1 MKWIRLFVLIILM
14 SVFIP
19 SGIVL
24 AASPSVDDVKV
35 YTDYYEDGDW
45 LIVATYNISGG
56 NFSDCTNTSC
66 FRPPAYTWYIQLVDS
81 TGTALTT
88 NKLEQSGMRPFGISV
103 SAATAAGYTFGG
115 NYSVKIYGAFN
126 TPNPNASR
134 TITATDWRGGVS
146 AGELDKWVLQQAQI
160 MEDYDKITDSTVD
173 YVTTV
178 VEWDEVLTQTGGS
191 KFDRG
196 ISLLSTYRP
205 DIFQVTHYLFPLGY
219 TPTAGTTD
227 YAEGLYDN
235 WDTTVGPEV
244 SGALNTAAP
253 YFGFTGADR
262 GRMIGALLTMI
273 GFLSLAIIEKSVAFM
288 VILGGV
294 MIGVF
299 PMATVILLVFIMAVV
314 LIRSLFWSS
323 T

>member
-1 MKWIRLFVLIILM
+1 M
-14 SVFIP
+14 SFFIP

-35 YTDYYEDGDW
+35 FTSYYETGDW
-45 LIVATYNISGG
+45 LVVATYNISGG
-56 NFSDCTNTSC
+56 NFSNCTNTSC

-103 SAATAAGYTFGG
+103 NAATAAGYTFGG
-115 NYSVKIYGAFN
+115 NYSVKIYGNYGA
-126 TPNPNASR
+126 TPNASR
-134 TITATDWRGGVS
+134 ALTTTDWRGEVS
-146 AGELDKWVLQQAQI
+146 AGELDSWVRQQAQI
-160 MEDYDKITDSTVD
+160 MEDYDGVD

-178 VEWDEVLTQTGGS
+178 AEWNEVLTQTGGS
-191 KFDRG
+191 IFDRG
-196 ISLLSTYRP
+196 IAHLSDYRP
-205 DIFQVTHYLFPLGY
+205 DIFQVTNYLFPLGY
-219 TPTAGTTD
+219 TPSTGDTN
-227 YAEGLYDN
+227 YADDLYDN
-235 WDTTVGPEV
+235 WDTTLGPEI
-244 SGALNTAAP
+244 SASLTATAP
-253 YFGFTGADR
+253 YFGFTGVDG
-262 GRMIGALLTMI
+262 GRMVGALLTLL
-273 GFLSLAIIEKSVAFM
+273 GFLSLAIIEKSIAFM

-299 PMATVILLVFIMAVV
+299 PMATVILVVFIEAVV

>member
-1 MKWIRLFVLIILM
+1 MKWIRFFVLTILM

-35 YTDYYEDGDW
+35 FQSYENSGDW

-56 NFSDCTNTSC
+56 NFADCTNTSC
-66 FRPPAYTWYIQLVDS
+66 FRIPAYTWYIQFIDNS
-81 TGTALTT
+81 DGSIKTT
-88 NKLEQSGMRPFGISV
+88 NQLEQSGMKPFGISV
-103 SAATAAGYTFGG
+103 SAATAAGYTWSG

-134 TITATDWRGGVS
+134 TLVATDWRGEVS
-146 AGELDKWVLQQAQI
+146 AGELDQWVIQQAQI
-160 MEDYDKITDSTVD
+160 MEDYELVD

-178 VEWDEVLTQTGGS
+178 VEWNEVLTQVGGS
-191 KFDRG
+191 IFDRG
-196 ISLLSTYRP
+196 ISQLSYYRP

-219 TPTAGTTD
+219 TPTTGDTT
-227 YAEGLYDN
+227 YADDLYDN
-235 WDTTVGPEV
+235 WDTTLGPEIAP
-244 SGALNTAAP
+244 SLTAIAP
-253 YFGFTGADR
+253 YFGFTGVDG
-262 GRMIGALLTMI
+262 GRMVGALLTLM
-273 GFLSLAIIEKSVAFM
+273 GFLSLAIIEKSVAFL

-299 PMATVILLVFIMAVV
+299 PMATVIMLVFVMAVV

>member
-35 YTDYYEDGDW
+35 YTDYYETDDW

-56 NFSDCTNTSC
+56 NFADCTNTSC

-81 TGTALTT
+81 TGTALTK
-88 NKLEQSGMRPFGISV
+88 NKLEQGGMRPFGISV
-103 SAATAAGYTFGG
+103 SAATAAGYTYGG

-134 TITATDWRGGVS
+134 TLTAVDWRGEVA
-146 AGELDKWVLQQAQI
+146 AGELDEWVRQQAQI
-160 MEDYDKITDSTVD
+160 MEDYDGID

-191 KFDRG
+191 IFDRG

-219 TPTAGTTD
+219 TPSAGTTD
-227 YAEGLYDN
+227 YADDLYDN
-235 WDTTVGPEV
+235 WDTTLGPEIAP
-244 SGALNTAAP
+244 SLTAIAP
-253 YFGFTGADR
+253 YFGFTGVDG
-262 GRMIGALLTMI
+262 GRMVGALLTLM

>member
-1 MKWIRLFVLIILM
+1 MKWIRIFVFAILM
-14 SVFIP
+14 SFFIP

-35 YTDYYEDGDW
+35 FTDYYEDGDW

-56 NFSDCTNTSC
+56 NFSNCTNTSC

-88 NKLEQSGMRPFGISV
+88 NKLEQEGMRPFGISIN
-103 SAATAAGYTFGG
+103 AAVAAGYTFGG

-134 TITATDWRGGVS
+134 TLTGVDWRGEVG
-146 AGELDKWVLQQAQI
+146 AGELDEWVLQQAQI
-160 MEDYDKITDSTVD
+160 MEDYDGID
-173 YVTTV
+173 YITTV
-178 VEWDEVLTQTGGS
+178 VEWNEVLTQTGGS
-191 KFDRG
+191 IFDRG

-219 TPTAGTTD
+219 TPSTGDTN
-227 YAEGLYDN
+227 YADDLYDN
-235 WDTTVGPEV
+235 WDTTLGPEV
-244 SGALNTAAP
+244 SASLTSVAP
-253 YFGFTGADR
+253 YFGFVGVDG
-262 GRMIGALLTMI
+262 GRMVGALLTLL
-273 GFLSLAIIEKSVAFM
+273 GFLSLAIIEKSIAFM

-299 PMATVILLVFIMAVV
+299 PMATVILVVFIEAVV

>member
-1 MKWIRLFVLIILM
+1 MKWIRIFVFAILM
-14 SVFIP
+14 SFFIP

-35 YTDYYEDGDW
+35 FTDYYEDGDW

-56 NFSDCTNTSC
+56 NFSNCTNTSC
-66 FRPPAYTWYIQLVDS
+66 FRPPAYTWYIQFVDS

-88 NKLEQSGMRPFGISV
+88 NKLEQGGMRPFGISV
-103 SAATAAGYTFGG
+103 SAATAAGYTYGG

-134 TITATDWRGGVS
+134 TLTAVDWRGEVA
-146 AGELDKWVLQQAQI
+146 AGELDEWVLQQAQI
-160 MEDYDKITDSTVD
+160 MEDYDGID
-173 YVTTV
+173 YITTV
-178 VEWDEVLTQTGGS
+178 VEWNEVLTQTGGS
-191 KFDRG
+191 IFDRG

-219 TPTAGTTD
+219 TPSAGTTD
-227 YAEGLYDN
+227 YADDLYDN
-235 WDTTVGPEV
+235 WDTTLGPEISASLTSV
-244 SGALNTAAP
+244 AP
-253 YFGFTGADR
+253 YFGFVGVDG
-262 GRMIGALLTMI
+262 GRMVGALLTLL
-273 GFLSLAIIEKSVAFM
+273 GFLSLAIIEKSIAFM

-299 PMATVILLVFIMAVV
+299 PMATVILVVFIEAVV

>member
-1 MKWIRLFVLIILM
+1 M
-14 SVFIP
+14 SIFIP

-35 YTDYYEDGDW
+35 FTDYYETGDW

-56 NFSDCTNTSC
+56 NFSNCTNTSC
-66 FRPPAYTWYIQLVDS
+66 FRPPAYTWYIQFVDS
-81 TGTALTT
+81 TGTPLTT
-88 NKLEQSGMRPFGISV
+88 NKLEQEGMRPYGISV
-103 SAATAAGYTFGG
+103 NAAVATGYTFGG

-134 TITATDWRGGVS
+134 TLTAVDWRGEVA
-146 AGELDKWVLQQAQI
+146 AGELKEWVRQQAQI
-160 MEDYDKITDSTVD
+160 MEDRDGID
-173 YVTTV
+173 YITTV
-178 VEWDEVLTQTGGS
+178 AEWGNVLTQTGGNY
-191 KFDRG
+191 FDVG
-196 ISLLSTYRP
+196 IAYLSDYIP
-205 DIFQVTHYLFPLGY
+205 SVFQITHYLFPLGY
-219 TPTAGTTD
+219 TVSTGDTN
-227 YAEGLYDN
+227 YADDLYDN
-235 WDTTVGPEV
+235 WDITLGPEIAP
-244 SGALNTAAP
+244 SLTAIAP
-253 YFGFTGADR
+253 YFGFTGVDG
-262 GRMIGALLTMI
+262 GRMVGALLTLM

-299 PMATVILLVFIMAVV
+299 PMATVIFLVFIMAVV

>member
-1 MKWIRLFVLIILM
+1 MKWIRFFVFTILM

-35 YTDYYEDGDW
+35 FQSYENSGDW

-56 NFSDCTNTSC
+56 NFSNCANTSC
-66 FRPPAYTWYIQLVDS
+66 FRPPAYTWYIQFIDNS
-81 TGTALTT
+81 DGSIKTT
-88 NKLEQSGMRPFGISV
+88 NQLAQSGMKPFGISIN
-103 SAATAAGYTFGG
+103 AAQAAGYTWGG
-115 NYSVKIYGAFN
+115 NYSVKIYGNYGA
-126 TPNPNASR
+126 TPNASR
-134 TITATDWRGGVS
+134 TLVATDWRGEVL
-146 AGELDKWVLQQAQI
+146 AGELDQWVLQQAQI
-160 MEDYDKITDSTVD
+160 MEDYELVD

-178 VEWDEVLTQTGGS
+178 TEWNEVLTQAGGS
-191 KFDRG
+191 IFDRG
-196 ISLLSTYRP
+196 ISQLSYYRP

-219 TPTAGTTD
+219 EDSTGTTD
-227 YAEGLYDN
+227 YADDLYDN
-235 WDTTVGPEV
+235 WDTTLGPEIAP
-244 SGALNTAAP
+244 SLTAIAP
-253 YFGFTGADR
+253 YLGFTGVDG
-262 GRMIGALLTMI
+262 GRMVGALLTLM
-273 GFLSLAIIEKSVAFM
+273 GFLSLAIIEKSVAFL

-299 PMATVILLVFIMAVV
+299 PMATVIMLVFVMAVV

>member
-35 YTDYYEDGDW
+35 FTSYYETGDW
-45 LIVATYNISGG
+45 LVVATYNISGG
-56 NFSDCTNTSC
+56 NFSNCTNTSC

-81 TGTALTT
+81 TGTPLTT

-103 SAATAAGYTFGG
+103 SAATASGYTFGG
-115 NYSVKIYGAFN
+115 NYSVKIYGNYGA
-126 TPNPNASR
+126 TPNASR
-134 TITATDWRGGVS
+134 ALTTTDWRGEVS
-146 AGELDKWVLQQAQI
+146 AGELDSWVRQQAQI
-160 MEDYDKITDSTVD
+160 MEDYDGVD

-178 VEWDEVLTQTGGS
+178 AEWNEVLTQTGGS
-191 KFDRG
+191 IFDRG
-196 ISLLSTYRP
+196 IAHLSDYRP
-205 DIFQVTHYLFPLGY
+205 DIFQVTNYLFPLGY
-219 TPTAGTTD
+219 TPSTGDTN
-227 YAEGLYDN
+227 YADDLYDN
-235 WDTTVGPEV
+235 WDTTLGPEI
-244 SGALNTAAP
+244 SASLTATAP
-253 YFGFTGADR
+253 YFGFTGVDG
-262 GRMIGALLTMI
+262 GRMVGALLTLL
-273 GFLSLAIIEKSVAFM
+273 GFLSLAIIEKSIAFM

-299 PMATVILLVFIMAVV
+299 PMATVILVVFIEAVV

>member
-1 MKWIRLFVLIILM
+1 M
-14 SVFIP
+14 P

-35 YTDYYEDGDW
+35 YTDYYETDDW

-56 NFSDCTNTSC
+56 NFSNCTNTSC

-115 NYSVKIYGAFN
+115 NYSVKIYGNYGA
-126 TPNPNASR
+126 TPNASR
-134 TITATDWRGGVS
+134 GLVATDWRGEVS
-146 AGELDKWVLQQAQI
+146 AGELKEWVRQQAQI
-160 MEDYDKITDSTVD
+160 MEDYDGVDYITTVD
-173 YVTTV
+173 TY
-178 VEWDEVLTQTGGS
+178 DEVLTIDGGS
-191 KFDRG
+191 IFNRG
-196 ISLLSTYRP
+196 IPQLKTYIP
-205 DIFQVTHYLFPLGY
+205 SVFQVTTYSYPLGY
-219 TPTAGTTD
+219 VPSNGSTS
-227 YAEGLYDN
+227 YADNLYND
-235 WDTTVGPEV
+235 WDVTLGPEV
-244 SGALNTAAP
+244 SGALTTAAP
-253 YFGFTGADR
+253 YFGFTS
-262 GRMIGALLTMI
+262 GRMVGALLTIM

-299 PMATVILLVFIMAVV
+299 PMATVVMLVFVLAVV

>member
-1 MKWIRLFVLIILM
+1 M
-14 SVFIP
+14 SFFIP

-35 YTDYYEDGDW
+35 YTDYYETDDW

-56 NFSDCTNTSC
+56 NYSDCTNTSC
-66 FRPPAYTWYIQLVDS
+66 FRPPAYTWYIELIDNS
-81 TGTALTT
+81 DGSIKTHA
-88 NKLEQSGMRPFGISV
+88 KLEQEGMRPFGISV
-103 SAATAAGYTFGG
+103 NATQAATYLFGG

-134 TITATDWRGGVS
+134 TLVATDWRGEVD
-146 AGELDKWVLQQAQI
+146 AGELDQWVLQQAQI
-160 MEDYDKITDSTVD
+160 MEDYDGID

-178 VEWDEVLTQTGGS
+178 PPPDNDVLTMVGGS
-191 KFDRG
+191 IFDRG

-219 TPTAGTTD
+219 TVSTGDTN
-227 YAEGLYDN
+227 YADDLYDN
-235 WDTTVGPEV
+235 WDITLGPEV
-244 SGALNTAAP
+244 SASLTSVAP
-253 YFGFTGADR
+253 YFGFVGVDG
-262 GRMIGALLTMI
+262 GRMVGALLTLL
-273 GFLSLAIIEKSVAFM
+273 GFLSLAIIEKSIAFM

-299 PMATVILLVFIMAVV
+299 PMATVILVVFIEAVV

>member
-1 MKWIRLFVLIILM
+1 MKCLRLFALIILL

-35 YTDYYEDGDW
+35 FTSYYENGDW
-45 LIVATYNISGG
+45 LVVATYNISGG
-56 NFSDCTNTSC
+56 NSSDCTNTSC
-66 FRPPAYTWYIQLVDS
+66 FRIPAYTWYIQFYDNA
-81 TGTALTT
+81 GATALTT
-88 NKLEQSGMRPFGISV
+88 NQLTQEGMRPFGICINASV
-103 SAATAAGYTFGG
+103 ASAYTWNGS
-115 NYSVKIYGAFN
+115 YSVKIYGNYGA
-126 TPNPNASR
+126 TPTASR
-134 TITATDWRGGVS
+134 TLVATDWRGVVS
-146 AGELDKWVLQQAQI
+146 AGELASWVVQQAQI
-160 MEDYDKITDSTVD
+160 METRDNVD

-178 VEWDEVLTQTGGS
+178 AEWGDVLTQVGGNY
-191 KFDRG
+191 FDNG
-196 ISLLSTYRP
+196 IRQLSTYLP

-219 TPTAGTTD
+219 VPTTGD
-227 YAEGLYDN
+227 KNYAEDLYDN
-235 WDTTVGPEV
+235 WDTTLGPEIAP
-244 SGALNTAAP
+244 SLTAIAP
-253 YFGFTGADR
+253 YFGFTGVDG
-262 GRMIGALLTMI
+262 GRMVGALLTLM

-299 PMATVILLVFIMAVV
+299 PMATVIFLVFIMAVV